1 MQYIMNL
8 CITGS
13 LIYDCDPITSLLKLI
28 SGSDK
33 HIAPGNA
40 AKNCFV
46 CVNNIV
52 MIEKVSCDEKNEGAI
67 KLNIFFT
74 IAAGFQT

>member
-1 MQYIMNL
+1 MNR

-13 LIYDCDPITSLLKLI
+13 LIYDCDPITSLLKLV

-33 HIAPGNA
+33 YIAPGNA
-40 AKNCFV
+40 AKICFV

-52 MIEKVSCDEKNEGAI
+52 MIEKVSCDEKNEGLI
-67 KLNIFFT
+67 NFNLFFT

>member
-1 MQYIMNL
+1 MNR

-13 LIYDCDPITSLLKLI
+13 LIYDSEPITSLLKLI

-33 HIAPGNA
+33 HIAPENA
-40 AKNCFV
+40 ATNCFV
-46 CVNNIV
+46 CFNDIV
-52 MIEKVSCDEKNEGAI
+52 MMENVSCDEKNEGSI
-67 KLNIFFT
+67 KFKIFFT